1 MAKKR
6 SFVPGIL
13 FTMPTPTPGTVVGGG
28 TGQSTT
34 DPYACSYADWLN
46 LFAGEYDGQEGIN
59 ENDYR
64 IWFQGLFKDHDE
76 GQEMWEL
83 CGNTGPL
90 YDTNPN
96 IVPMPVIEPT
106 ESPIPTVE
114 PSFEP

>member
-13 FTMPTPTPGTVVGGG
+13 FTMPTPQPTTVVGGG

-46 LFAGEYDGQEGIN
+46 LFAYDYDGNGFD
-59 ENDYR
+59 ENDYKT
-64 IWFQGLFKDHDE
+64 WFQNLYANDHEE
-76 GQEMWEL
+76 GEEAWAA
-83 CGNTGPL
+83 CGNSGSLFGP
-90 YDTNPN
+90 NPN
-96 IVPMPVIEPT
+96 IVPIPVIDPP